1 MGRGAGRGERAL
13 NVALGLSLAI
23 LFLAGVPIAVS
34 IGLASVIGIGV
45 SDRLPMLLVA
55 QRMFTGIDSFPLMAI
70 PLFILAGN
78 LMSAG
83 GISQRLVDLAKSL
96 VGGVQGGLAC
106 TCVLTCMLFASVSG
120 SSVATTF
127 AIGAILIPAM
137 AAHGYP
143 KPLAASIQAS
153 SAELGVLIP
162 PSIPLILY
170 GVSTDTSIGR
180 LFIAGIGPGIVVA
193 GSLMALVLVLCRLRG
208 IGLRD
213 GDGRRGVGPALLS
226 ALPALLVPVVILGG
240 IYSGIFTPTEA
251 SAAAVVAA
259 LVVGM
264 LLYRELKPRDL
275 PGILTRTV
283 ISTSAIMIIIAA
295 AALFSFLIARSGLPN
310 EVAAWFRGM
319 FESKIAFLLVV
330 NLMLLVIGMFIE
342 TSAAILVLAPILTPI
357 AIAFG
362 VDPVHFGLI
371 VVVNLALGM
380 ITPPLGVNLFAACA
394 VAEIP
399 VERIVPQLAWFVATV
414 FAALMVITYVPEIT
428 LGPVRLVYG
437 G

>member
-1 MGRGAGRGERAL
+1 M

-23 LFLAGVPIAVS
+23 LFLFGVPIAVA
-34 IGLASVIGIGV
+34 IGLASVIGIEAQG
-45 SDRLPMLLVA
+45 RLPLLLVA

-83 GISQRLVDLAKSL
+83 GISQRLVALAKSI
-96 VGGVQGGLAC
+96 VGGIQGGLAC

-137 AAHGYP
+137 VSHGYP

-170 GVSTDTSIGR
+170 GVSTDTSVGK
-180 LFIAGIGPGIVVA
+180 LFIAGLGPGFLVA
-193 GSLMALVLVLCRLRG
+193 ASLMALVLVICRARG
-208 IGLRD
+208 IGRED
-213 GDGRRGVGPALLS
+213 GDGRESFGRAFVA
-226 ALPALLVPVVILGG
+226 ALPALLVPFVILGG

-251 SAAAVVAA
+251 SAVAVAA
-259 LVVGM
+259 ALIVGM
-264 LLYRELKPRDL
+264 GLYRELTIADL

-283 ISTSAIMIIIAA
+283 VSTSAIMIIIAA
-295 AALFSFLIARSGLPN
+295 AALFSFLITRSGLPN
-310 EVAAWFRGM
+310 DIAAWFRDM
-319 FESKIAFLLVV
+319 FESRIAFLLVV
-330 NLMLLVIGMFIE
+330 NLLLLIVGMFIE

-357 AIAFG
+357 AIAYG

-371 VVVNLALGM
+371 IVVNLALGM
-380 ITPPLGVNLFAACA
+380 ITPPLGVNLFAACQ
-394 VAEIP
+394 VANLP
-399 VERIVPQLAWFVATV
+399 VEKIIPQLLWFVLTV
-414 FAALMVITYVPEIT
+414 FAALMVITYVPAIS
-428 LGPVRLVYG
+428 LWPVEMVFG

>member
-1 MGRGAGRGERAL
+1 M
-13 NVALGLSLAI
+13 NTALGLSLAI
-23 LFLAGVPIAVS
+23 LFLAGVPIAVA
-34 IGLASVIGIGV
+34 IGLASVIGIEAQG
-45 SDRLPMLLVA
+45 RLPMLLVA

-83 GISQRLVDLAKSL
+83 GISQRLVALAKSI
-96 VGGVQGGLAC
+96 VGGIQGGLAC

-137 AAHGYP
+137 VSHGYP

-170 GVSTDTSIGR
+170 GVSTDTSVGK
-180 LFIAGIGPGIVVA
+180 LFIAGLGPGVLVA
-193 GSLMALVLVLCRLRG
+193 AFLMALVLILCRIRG
-208 IGLRD
+208 IGMRD
-213 GDGRRGVGPALLS
+213 GEGRESLGRALLS
-226 ALPALLVPVVILGG
+226 ALPALLVPFVILGG

-251 SAAAVVAA
+251 SAVAVAAA

-264 LLYRELKPRDL
+264 GLYRELRIGDL
-275 PGILTRTV
+275 PAILTKTV

-295 AALFSFLIARSGLPN
+295 AALFSFLITRSGLPN
-310 EVAAWFRGM
+310 DIAAWFRDV
-319 FESKIAFLLVV
+319 FESRIAFLLVV
-330 NLMLLVIGMFIE
+330 NLMLLVVGMFIE

-357 AIAFG
+357 AIAYG

-371 VVVNLALGM
+371 IVVNLALGM
-380 ITPPLGVNLFAACA
+380 ITPPLGVNLFAACQ
-394 VAEIP
+394 VADLP
-399 VERIVPQLAWFVATV
+399 VEKIIPQLVWFVATV
-414 FAALMVITYVPEIT
+414 FAALMIITYVPAIT
-428 LGPVRLVYG
+428 LWPVDLVFG
-437 G
+437 VSTP

>member
-1 MGRGAGRGERAL
+1 M
-13 NVALGLSLAI
+13 NSALGFSLAI
-23 LFLAGVPIAVS
+23 LFVLGVPIAVA
-34 IGLASVIGIGV
+34 IGLASVIGIEAQG
-45 SDRLPMLLVA
+45 SLPLLLVA

-83 GISQRLVDLAKSL
+83 GISQRLVELAKSL
-96 VGGVQGGLAC
+96 VGGIQGGLAC

-137 AAHGYP
+137 VKHNYP

-170 GVSTDTSIGR
+170 GVSTDTSIGK
-180 LFIAGIGPGIVVA
+180 LFVAGLGPGIVVA
-193 GSLMALVLVLCRLRG
+193 GSLMALVLVICRVRG
-208 IGLRD
+208 IGKED
-213 GDGRRGVGPALLS
+213 GMDRAAPAAALKS

-251 SAAAVVAA
+251 SAAAVAAA
-259 LVVGM
+259 LIVGM
-264 LLYRELKPRDL
+264 LLYKELKVNAL
-275 PGILTRTV
+275 PDILKSTI
-283 ISTSAIMIIIAA
+283 ISTSAIMIIISA
-295 AALFSFLIARSGLPN
+295 AALFSFLITRSGLPN
-310 EVAAWFRGM
+310 EIAAWFKDI
-319 FESKIAFLLVV
+319 FESRIAFLLAV
-330 NLMLLVIGMFIE
+330 NILLLIVGMFIE

-357 AIAFG
+357 AMSYG

-371 VVVNLALGM
+371 IVVNLALGM
-380 ITPPLGVNLFAACA
+380 ITPPLGVNLFAACS
-394 VAEIP
+394 VANLR
-399 VERIVPQLAWFVATV
+399 VEKIIPQLVWFVLTV
-414 FAALMVITYVPEIT
+414 FAALMVITYVPAIT
-428 LGPVRLVYG
+428 LWPVEWVFG